1 MNSNNHQTSSADD
14 ETAGGVSDRPEP
26 DAEESDRISTDEL
39 FALLSNGRRRRAL
52 RILSE
57 NDGAL
62 KLRELATT
70 IAAEENGLDP
80 VEVDYTQR
88 KRLYTSLYQ
97 SHLPRMERNGV
108 VTHDR
113 NSGLVTLASEADR
126 FDAYLEVVGEDE
138 FTWSEFYAGLA
149 GLFAVVTLAY
159 ATETPP
165 LVTVGPTALMA
176 TLTLVLLVSALA
188 HVRYTRRRRV

>member
-1 MNSNNHQTSSADD
+1 MNQVSTEDDDATGGASA
-14 ETAGGVSDRPEP
+14 RPGS
-26 DAEESDRISTDEL
+26 DAEESERISTDEL

-52 RILSE
+52 RLLSE

-97 SHLPRMERNGV
+97 SHLPRMERSGV

-165 LVTVGPTALMA
+165 FVTIGPTALMA
-176 TLTLVLLVSALA
+176 TLTVVLLISALV
-188 HVRYTRRRRV
+188 HIRYTRSRRV